1 MRKRQA
7 WVLAVVPLLWLGSV
21 HAQQGLDERVDELA
35 DGLEAQVIEW
45 RRHFHQY
52 PELSN
57 LEFETAK
64 IVEEH
69 LRGLGLEVTSGIAHT
84 GVVALLEGGRSGPT
98 VALRADMDALP
109 VTERV
114 DVPFASKAI
123 GTYNGEEVDVMHA
136 CGHDTH
142 VAILMGVAQIL
153 TELRDDLHGS
163 VKFIFQPAEEG
174 PPAGEDGG
182 AQMMVE
188 HGVLADPDVDVIFG
202 LHIDAQR
209 DVRSIG
215 YRPGGIMASAEDF
228 RILVKG
234 KQTHGSEPWMGID
247 PIVVSAQIINGL
259 QTIISRQMPLTE
271 NAAVVSVGKITGGVR
286 SNIIP
291 EQVEMVGTIR
301 SLDPKMRKQLH
312 ERVRRTATAIA
323 ASAGATAEVTI
334 PLTGSA
340 PVTYNDPELVD
351 RMLPTLVAVA
361 GEENVE
367 LINAITGAEDFSF
380 FAREVPGFYFFL
392 GGKPVDVPM
401 EESAA
406 HHTPDFF
413 IDESGLGLG
422 VRALTRLTLDYMAGS

>member
-1 MRKRQA
+1 MKTRRIGVSA
-7 WVLAVVPLLWLGSV
+7 AVFLLWLGPVS
-21 HAQQGLDERVDELA
+21 AQPALDEMVDEMA
-35 DGLEAQVIEW
+35 RALEAQVIEW
-45 RRHFHQY
+45 RRHFHQN

-57 LEFETAK
+57 REFETAE
-64 IVEEH
+64 VVAEH
-69 LRGLGLEVTSGIAHT
+69 LKGLGLEVRTGIAHT
-84 GVVALLEGGRSGPT
+84 GVVELLEGGQPGPT
-98 VALRADMDALP
+98 VALRADMDGLP

-123 GTYNGEEVDVMHA
+123 GTYNGEEVGVMHA

-153 TELRDDLHGS
+153 TEIRDDLRGS

-174 PPAGEDGG
+174 APAGEDGG
-182 AQMMVE
+182 AELMVKQ
-188 HGVLADPDVDVIFG
+188 GVLTDPGVDVIFA

-209 DVRSIG
+209 DVHSIG
-215 YRPGGIMASAEDF
+215 YRPGGIMAGAEDF

-234 KQTHGSEPWMGID
+234 KQTHGSEPWLGID
-247 PIVVSAQIINGL
+247 PIVVAAQIINGL

-271 NAAVVSVGKITGGVR
+271 NAAVISVGKISGGVR

-291 EQVEMVGTIR
+291 EQVEMIGTIR
-301 SLDPKMRKQLH
+301 SLDPKMREQLH
-312 ERVRRTATAIA
+312 ERIRRTATGIA
-323 ASAGATAEVTI
+323 SSAGATVEVAI

-351 RMLPTLVAVA
+351 RMLPSLVAVA
-361 GEENVE
+361 GTDNVE

-380 FAREVPGFYFFL
+380 FALEVPGFYFFL

-413 IDESGLGLG
+413 IDESGFGLG
-422 VRALTRLTLDYMAGS
+422 VRALTRLTLDYMAAQ